1 MEYKNKISIS
11 GYCIY
16 LIGILFLIVS
26 YYLDI
31 DGYGNALSG
40 DFRDTWPYVIELNN
54 NFWIDPSEWTLHFPL
69 HYFILSKIYLISD
82 SKEITRLVFLL
93 ISFTTPYLLYLNL
106 KEKYNYNNNLLFI
119 LSSIIFFTPS
129 YIYSAIWAN
138 DNNLSYIFMLI
149 GSYFYLKQIKEI
161 NNSRKLLNIYLSL
174 FFFALVC
181 YSRQY
186 YSVLYGYFI
195 LFFYLKL
202 SLKKSFYISVY
213 SLLLSLPGII
223 FLYSF
228 PMMYEKLTFSGNIF
242 NTILGNVTS
251 LSIYVLPIYFINLL
265 FNKSLKFN
273 FKLTI
278 MIFPLLLFLA
288 TMYFHSVEKMDQNG
302 GVFYILSNK
311 IFNNLLLFY
320 LLFFINLIC
329 IFIIFENKKDIF
341 ILFSI
346 IILIGGIIVL
356 QKYFEPLFY
365 IFFFLFSNSKFK
377 EIFLNNY
384 KACISLVI
392 YNIFYTVVALTDIMH
407 LI

>member
-1 MEYKNKISIS
+1 MKNNIKISIS
-11 GYCIY
+11 GYFIY
-16 LIGILFLIVS
+16 LIGIILLIVS
-26 YYLDI
+26 YFLDF

-40 DFRDTWPYVIELNN
+40 DFRDTWPYVIELNK
-54 NFWIDPSEWTLHFPL
+54 NFWIDPSKWTLHFPL
-69 HYFILSKIYLISD
+69 HYFILSKVYLISE
-82 SKEITRLVFLL
+82 SKDTTRLFFLL
-93 ISFTTPYLLYLNL
+93 ISLITPYLLYLNL
-106 KEKYNYNNNLLFI
+106 KEKYNFNKNLLFI
-119 LSSIIFFTPS
+119 LSSVIFFTPS
-129 YIYSAIWAN
+129 FIYSAVWAN
-138 DNNLSYIFMLI
+138 NNNLSYIFMLL
-149 GSYFYLKQIKEI
+149 GSYFYLKQIKEL
-161 NNSRKLLNIYLSL
+161 NNSKKLLQIYLTL

-195 LFFYLKL
+195 FVFYLKL
-202 SLKKSFYISVY
+202 SFKDSFYISIY

-228 PMMYEKLTFSGNIF
+228 PMMYEKLSFSGNIF

-251 LSIYVLPIYFINLL
+251 LSLYVLPIYVINLF

-273 FKLTI
+273 FRLI
-278 MIFPLLLFLA
+278 RLIFPLLLFLA
-288 TMYFHSVEKMDQNG
+288 TMHFHDVEKMDQNG
-302 GVFYILSNK
+302 GIFYILSNK
-311 IFNNLLLFY
+311 ILNNLLLFY

-329 IFIIFENKKDIF
+329 IFKIFENKKDIF

-346 IILIGGIIVL
+346 ILLISGIIVL

-392 YNIFYTVVALTDIMH
+392 YNIFYTVVALTNFVH
-407 LI
+407 LN

>member
-1 MEYKNKISIS
+1 MENKNKISVS
-11 GYCIY
+11 GYFIY
-16 LIGILFLIVS
+16 LIGIILLIIS
-26 YYLDI
+26 YTLDI

-40 DFRDTWPYVIELNN
+40 DFRDTWPYVIELNK

-69 HYFILSKIYLISD
+69 HYFILSKIYLVSE
-82 SKEITRLVFLL
+82 SKETTRLVFLL

-138 DNNLSYIFMLI
+138 DNNLSYIFMLL
-149 GSYFYLKQIKEI
+149 GSYFYLKQVNEI
-161 NNSRKLLNIYLSL
+161 NNSKKLLNIYLTL

-186 YSVLYGYFI
+186 YSVLYGYF
-195 LFFYLKL
+195 LLAFYLKL
-202 SLKKSFYISVY
+202 SLKESFYISIY

-228 PMMYEKLTFSGNIF
+228 PMMYEKLAFSGNIF
-242 NTILGNVTS
+242 NTLIGNVTS
-251 LSIYVLPIYFINLL
+251 LSIYVLPIYLINL
-265 FNKSLKFN
+265 FFKKSLKFN
-273 FKLTI
+273 FKFIIL
-278 MIFPLLLFLA
+278 IFPLLLFLI
-288 TMYFHSVEKMDQNG
+288 TFYFHDAENMGQNG
-302 GVFYILSNK
+302 GIFFILSNK
-311 IFNNLLLFY
+311 IFNSLILFY
-320 LLFFINLIC
+320 ILFLINLIC
-329 IFIIFENKKDIF
+329 IFLIFEDKKDIF

-346 IILIGGIIVL
+346 IILISGIIVL

-377 EIFLNNY
+377 EIFINNY
-384 KACISLVI
+384 KACISLII
-392 YNIFYTVVALTDIMH
+392 YNIFYTVVSVSNIMH
-407 LI
+407 LF